1 MAACTSADVALLESG
16 GRRSRRERLAELL
29 NFASE
34 FFLNDA
40 ELAQQHA
47 QNLLIEGLYSEQYWV
62 SRESHTLQ
70 IS

>member
-1 MAACTSADVALLESG
+1 MNFTDVALLESG
-16 GRRSRRERLAELL
+16 GRRSRREQLAELL
-29 NFASE
+29 DFASE

-47 QNLLIEGLYSEQYWV
+47 QNLLIEGLYSEHYWV
-62 SRESHTLQ
+62 SRETYTSH